1 MLNQAFLIY
10 FFYTE
15 KLTVTEFYEIFSNS
29 FWDIWA
35 TDKHKWKRNLMV
47 EIIRD
52 LIFICMFRIH
62 SRPMTLSED
71 FQTTVA
77 LTTLEI
83 D

>member
-15 KLTVTEFYEIFSNS
+15 KLTVTEFCEIFSNS

-52 LIFICMFRIH
+52 LIFICMF
-62 SRPMTLSED
+62 TLQNSNSC
-71 FQTTVA
+71 FKKKITCFKQ
-77 LTTLEI
+77 EI
-83 D
+83 A